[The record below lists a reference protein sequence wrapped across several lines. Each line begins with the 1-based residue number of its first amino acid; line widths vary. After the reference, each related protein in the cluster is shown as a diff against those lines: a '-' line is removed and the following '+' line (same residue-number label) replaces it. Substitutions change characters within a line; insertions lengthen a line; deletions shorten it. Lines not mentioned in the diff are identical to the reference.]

1 MRQTNSKVGKRRKR
15 GRKQSQKGVF
25 LTTTNNDLSK
35 LVTKKKINKQLKN
48 FLSDGINQRC
58 STYSPLFSPLASL
71 TDCSP
76 QDRQPHD
83 YVWLLQWLSIIQE
96 HILKRKNNGL
106 NKPFSFAHLGN
117 PNTSIS
123 RVRSSNPALFYQ
135 VGEQSKTHCQ

>member
-35 LVTKKKINKQLKN
+35 LVIKKINKQLKN

-96 HILKRKNNGL
+96 YILKRKNNGL
-106 NKPFSFAHLGN
+106 NKPFSFPHLGK

-123 RVRSSNPALFYQ
+123 RARSSSPALFYKFR
-135 VGEQSKTHCQ
+135 EQSKTHCH